1 MPRTNKAQF
10 FDEKFNFSVKT
21 QGLLPFFHSCDAF
34 YLTSILEQKKLAPA
48 QCTVFKN
55 EKLLYLFY
63 GRPAYKS
70 SIKEVAGLHS
80 LLPVSF
86 ILNANAINKIKRIA
100 PFDTGAF
107 KFGLFKDY
115 IHPGMKLD
123 TFFLKPDKKSISK
136 TVSYFFDTNEQYYA
150 SKPRKQVEFDAL
162 HFEIESYYEL
172 LKGIGQGK
180 VDDRKASIEVQ
191 LQSGITLNSKTV
203 EAVILPENFLS
214 SKIIQQ
220 KVINELKAEVITYE
234 AYGVPS
240 NHFYTE
246 VLSLTKSFLT
256 KKKYLYARKPKL

>member
-1 MPRTNKAQF
+1 MPRASKAQF
-10 FDEKFNFSVKT
+10 FDEKFNFSVKA

-34 YLTSILEQKKLAPA
+34 FLTSILEQKKLAPA
-48 QCTVFKN
+48 KCTIFKN

-70 SIKEVAGLHS
+70 SIKEAAGLHS

-86 ILNANAINKIKRIA
+86 ILNADAINDIKRIA

-107 KFGLFKDY
+107 KFGLFKEY

-123 TFFLKPDKKSISK
+123 TFFLTPDKKSISK

-150 SKPRKQVEFDAL
+150 SKPRKQVEFDVL

-172 LKGIGQGK
+172 LKGVGKGK
-180 VDDRKASIEVQ
+180 VDDRKASIEIQ
-191 LQSGITLNSKTV
+191 LQSGIPLNNKTV

-214 SKIIQQ
+214 SKIIRQ

-234 AYGVPS
+234 AFGVPS
-240 NHFYTE
+240 NHYYTE
-246 VLSLTKSFLT
+246 VLSLTKSYLT
-256 KKKYLYARKPKL
+256 KKKYLYARKSKL

>member
-1 MPRTNKAQF
+1 MPRATKAQF
-10 FDEKFNFSVKT
+10 FDEKFNLTVKA

-34 YLTSILEQKKLAPA
+34 YLTSILEKKKLAPA

-70 SIKEVAGLHS
+70 SNKKAGGLHS

-86 ILNANAINKIKRIA
+86 ILNAEAINGIKRIA

-107 KFGLFKDY
+107 AYGLFEKY

-123 TFFLKPDKKSISK
+123 TFFLTPNKGSISK
-136 TVSYFFDTNEQYYA
+136 TVAYFFDTNEQYYA
-150 SKPRKQVEFDAL
+150 SKPRDQVEFDAL
-162 HFEIESYYEL
+162 HFEIESYYAL
-172 LKGIGQGK
+172 LKGVGQGK
-180 VDDRKASIEVQ
+180 VDDRKASIEIQ
-191 LQSGITLNSKTV
+191 LQSGIQLNSKTV

-220 KVINELKAEVITYE
+220 KVMDELKAEVITYE
-234 AYGVPS
+234 SFGVPS
-240 NHFYTE
+240 NHYYTE

-256 KKKYLYARKPKL
+256 KKKYLYARDSNI